1 MTSMVVTIDDIF
13 DQLWSEN
20 KRLLKELLFANKC
33 LNILDELKTELNLIY
48 KKFETQLNTE
58 DKFNQLRHQLN
69 YIFNQRHDK
78 TFVENNNQLLRYD
91 TNYAKHY
98 NQLIDRQEDINNR
111 IKCID
116 KKYSE
121 DTHFDDNESKDIDV
135 IKTDTQNHESIN
147 SSDFVVNNII
157 NEQKLCDSHKQSDG
171 LNEEVLSKNEYY
183 DSTTDTYICPQND
196 CQKSFKYLK
205 SLTFHQKK
213 AHKAVKRKVID
224 ESDIKQQYYDSI
236 TNSFICPQNDCHK
249 CIKDLKKFLLHKKT
263 CKPNKSIYKRNY
275 YDINGKYLC
284 RYDNCFKTYA
294 ARSGRRMH
302 ERYYHERQT
311 LMKCQQK
318 DCQFEC
324 IHDNQM
330 KIHLNRKH
338 SVVKPFVCPISGCN
352 KALKSKES
360 FQKHSLIHKNFVIKC
375 QFDGCQRQFRN
386 ESHLKRHMSQH
397 KSEPTLKCSVKGCL
411 EMFFSDN
418 QMVRHGVLVHNKIK
432 KKKPAI
438 NKQCDWPGCDYF
450 GKSISSH
457 KLVHTGVKQFA
468 CLWPQ
473 CSKRFTSNHK
483 LTDHMNIHN
492 NVKPYACR
500 WPGCDYRCASHS
512 NINKHMKQVH
522 QK

>member
-1 MTSMVVTIDDIF
+1 MTSIVVTIDEIL
-13 DQLWSEN
+13 DQLMTEN
-20 KRLLKELLFANKC
+20 KRLVKELLFANKC

-48 KKFETQLNTE
+48 NKFEIKLKTE

-69 YIFNQRHDK
+69 YICSQKLNKAID
-78 TFVENNNQLLRYD
+78 ENDNSLNCYTNNGKNSICI
-91 TNYAKHY
+91 T
-98 NQLIDRQEDINNR
+98 QETSDNW
-111 IKCID
+111 IKC
-116 KKYSE
+116 KE
-121 DTHFDDNESKDIDV
+121 E
-135 IKTDTQNHESIN
+135 TDCQTSI
-147 SSDFVVNNII
+147 SSDFDDNNII

-171 LNEEVLSKNEYY
+171 LNEEVLSKKEYLKDVNKSINKCVKQDLSPNEEYY
-183 DSTTDTYICPQND
+183 DLRTDTYICPQND
-196 CQKSFKYLK
+196 CHKS
-205 SLTFHQKK
+205 
-213 AHKAVKRKVID
+213 
-224 ESDIKQQYYDSI
+224 
-236 TNSFICPQNDCHK
+236 
-249 CIKDLKKFLLHKKT
+249 IKDLKKFLLHKKT

-275 YDINGKYLC
+275 DINGKYLC
-284 RYDNCFKTYA
+284 RYDNCFKSYA